1 MIRKLLCCSIGIA
14 VLLICNRP
22 ARAQT
27 ADPDCDG
34 QYPRHVRL
42 LVEGKL
48 TLEGDRLAFT
58 HRKRAERFITKGRYG
73 NQVLYPLSA
82 LFDDYPETRFVR
94 FDACGMKQK
103 DISAEQVRAEPWRYY
118 LWNRKVQN
126 GYLKFM
132 DFVEALK
139 GSTLEPNTEPGRN
152 GGAIAPQKRIL
163 TRGISGNP
171 EVIRFIHTITLSK
184 DPLSKPAAT
193 PAQPESTGRPAPGAK
208 PGRGKGKK

>member
-1 MIRKLLCCSIGIA
+1 MPGRTKTPSD
-14 VLLICNRP
+14 V
-22 ARAQT
+22 
-27 ADPDCDG
+27 
-34 QYPRHVRL
+34 
-42 LVEGKL
+42 
-48 TLEGDRLAFT
+48 LAF
-58 HRKRAERFITKGRYG
+58 A
-73 NQVLYPLSA
+73 
-82 LFDDYPETRFVR
+82 
-94 FDACGMKQK
+94 K
-103 DISAEQVRAEPWRYY
+103 D
-118 LWNRKVQN
+118 N
-126 GYLKFM
+126 GVEMVDLKFM